1 MVAFG
6 VIGLA
11 HPHIS
16 RMIDLVR
23 AQGGELK
30 AIARFESGID
40 TTEISSLNPSA
51 EMRKFEDIISDPDI
65 ELVLCAARPRMRSL
79 HVAASLGAGKAV
91 FCAKPAAIKMSDV
104 VDIRAAYNS
113 SGAAFRVF
121 FSEVLDCV
129 ATQTALSLVQ
139 AGKVGEVVQVI
150 GAGPHKLSA
159 KPRPDW
165 FFDRHEN
172 GGILA
177 DLGSHQAYQF
187 LSFSGQDRVGVSA
200 AWTALLPQQ
209 FGAGFDVAGEVS
221 FEAQGTR
228 GHSRVDWLLPRSFPR
243 WGDTRLSILAE
254 FGRIE
259 VFKNGDPSGVRH
271 DPSVLL
277 MLSDEIRSI
286 DMVPLRNLAS
296 EVLREVRRPSE
307 RGALNAQRDILATEL
322 AVRAQE
328 LADFNHSQLNAK
340 DALHVQ

>member
-1 MVAFG
+1 MVTFG
-6 VIGLA
+6 VIGLS

-23 AQGGELK
+23 AQGGLLR
-30 AIARFESGID
+30 AFTRFEGDID
-40 TTEISSLNPSA
+40 TAKISSLNPSA

-65 ELVLCAARPRMRSL
+65 DLVLCAARPRMRSS
-79 HVAASLGAGKAV
+79 HVAASLRAGKAV
-91 FCAKPAAIKMSDV
+91 FCAKPAAIRMSDV
-104 VDIRAAYNS
+104 ADIRAAFER

-139 AGKVGEVVQVI
+139 SGKVGEVVQVI

-187 LSFSGQDRVGVSA
+187 LSFSGRDRVDVSS

-209 FGAGFDVAGEVS
+209 FGTGFDVAGEVS
-221 FEAQGTR
+221 FEALGTR
-228 GHSRVDWLLPRSFPR
+228 GHARVDWLLPRSFPR
-243 WGDTRLSILAE
+243 WGDTRLSIVAE
-254 FGRIE
+254 RGRIE
-259 VFKNGDPSGVRH
+259 VFKNGDPSGTRH

-277 MLSDEIRSI
+277 MISDEIRSVE
-286 DMVPLRNLAS
+286 MVPLQNLAS
-296 EVLREVRRPSE
+296 EVLQEIRRPSE
-307 RGALNAQRDILATEL
+307 HGALNTQRDILATEL

-328 LADFNHSQLNAK
+328 LADHKHSQLNAK
-340 DALHVQ
+340 EALHVQ